1 MSGISIKLP
10 LQIGASNGLYE
21 LNEDAR
27 QAIKQNFKNLILTQ
41 PGERVMDP
49 IFGIGIKSYLF
60 EQSTPFLFDEIK
72 AKIHNQ
78 VNIYLPF
85 IQIIDIKFISEVTPG
100 LQGQI
105 DPHELAIKIVYRIPP
120 MSETEFLDITIE

>member
-85 IQIIDIKFISEVTPG
+85 VQIIDIKFTSEATPG

-105 DPHELAIKIVYRIPP
+105 DPHELVIKITYRIPP